1 MKIIGSLRKSR
12 KSFNPDEKADKE
24 RSRSRDYQKPW
35 IPCTRRPSNP
45 KTLPALIDI
54 ELFSADSKQ
63 VFKKFPNSPTP
74 DSSDTEKYKK
84 PQNTKVVKDKNG
96 HQTKTSISDTTS
108 SKRPKG
114 ALKRQLALDN
124 PPSNLKDTFSVSD
137 ESLNSITSVTQ
148 LLKIE
153 RSSYSLNG
161 SSNNSAHDNDFEEEE
176 IVTGGVKSLAARWQ
190 ARTDDTDS
198 SQNGILKKT
207 KSNENR
213 LNNGNGLNDRTSLY
227 EAIRK
232 NPPETNMMMHAEK
245 GQQQEKTKAMSM
257 KQSKDW
263 SVTGRISPQQGKSL
277 ETKKNATKPSVALS
291 DDSVLLTA
299 ATAAAIA
306 RPRPPSPERKKYVA
320 SQKLKAFMN
329 ETNVLIFKCK
339 LTCEALY
346 VMCFKRNY
354 NKPTE
359 HLLFQSNQK

>member
-1 MKIIGSLRKSR
+1 MELSL
-12 KSFNPDEKADKE
+12 
-24 RSRSRDYQKPW
+24 
-35 IPCTRRPSNP
+35 
-45 KTLPALIDI
+45 
-54 ELFSADSKQ
+54 ADSKQ
-63 VFKKFPNSPTP
+63 VYKKFPNSPTP
-74 DSSDTEKYKK
+74 DSSDTEKCKK

-96 HQTKTSISDTTS
+96 QQTKTSISDTT

-124 PPSNLKDTFSVSD
+124 PPSNLKDSFSVSD

-190 ARTDDTDS
+190 ARTDDTGS

-207 KSNENR
+207 KSNESR

-245 GQQQEKTKAMSM
+245 GQQQETTKAMSM

-277 ETKKNATKPSVALS
+277 ETKKNVTKPSVALS

-320 SQKLKAFMN
+320 SQKSKSFMN
-329 ETNVLIFKCK
+329 EVNMLILNCQ
-339 LTCEALY
+339 LTCKESSLRY
-346 VMCFKRNY
+346 VF
-354 NKPTE
+354 
-359 HLLFQSNQK
+359 